1 MNPINLRAEFIDGT
15 SEECV
20 AIAADLIAFE
30 SHFDLSVARLEKEIR
45 LTHLFF
51 LAWHVL
57 KRTGK
62 LRKRLRSG
70 LSRFLSSLRLQQK
83 NKRARGFFHSL
94 GDCGPGR

>member
-1 MNPINLRAEFIDGT
+1 MNPINLQVQFIDGT
-15 SEECV
+15 TVDCV

-57 KRTGK
+57 KRTGQTK
-62 LRKRLRSG
+62 DEFEKWVESVSIVSEG
-70 LSRFLSSLRLQQK
+70 AGSK
-83 NKRARGFFHSL
+83 K
-94 GDCGPGR
+94 